1 MVHDDHEIILD
12 LDSARRNFDGDVT
25 LVRDIGQI
33 FVEDVPALVQQLNGL
48 RVDAIRETI
57 QPQVTIAKY
66 GPLTEARRVAHSIKG
81 LANTFGAEPLG
92 SLLATIEHDP
102 ALLVAADG
110 EQRLME
116 LERVALQTV
125 DELAKCLS
133 SEI

>member
-1 MVHDDHEIILD
+1 MLNDNHEIILD
-12 LDSARRNFDGDVT
+12 LESARRNFDGDVT

-33 FVEDVPALVQQLNGL
+33 FVEDVPVLVQQLSGL
-48 RVDAIRETI
+48 RVDAIRKTI
-57 QPQVTIAKY
+57 KIHDTFQPQN
-66 GPLTEARRVAHSIKG
+66 PLTEARRVAHSIKG

-102 ALLVAADG
+102 TLLVAADG

-125 DELAKCLS
+125 DELARCLS

>member
-1 MVHDDHEIILD
+1 MENDHEIILD
-12 LDSARRNFDGDVT
+12 LESARRNFDGDSS

-33 FVEDVPALVQQLNGL
+33 FVEDVPVLVQQLNGL
-48 RVDAIRETI
+48 RVDALQTSPPTQE
-57 QPQVTIAKY
+57 VIAVQ
-66 GPLTEARRVAHSIKG
+66 GPLLEARRVAHSIKG

-116 LERVALQTV
+116 LERIALQTV
-125 DELAKCLS
+125 DELVRSLS

>member
-1 MVHDDHEIILD
+1 MENDHEIILD
-12 LDSARRNFDGDVT
+12 LDSARRNFDGDAD

-33 FVEDVPALVQQLNGL
+33 FVEDVPVLVQQLNGL
-48 RVDAIRETI
+48 RVDAIQVRETI
-57 QPQVTIAKY
+57 ATQ

-102 ALLVAADG
+102 TLLVAADG

-116 LERVALQTV
+116 LERVALQTI

>member
-1 MVHDDHEIILD
+1 MENDLEITLD
-12 LDSARRNFDGDVT
+12 LASARRNFDGDAS

-33 FVEDVPALVQQLNGL
+33 FVEDVPVLVQQLNGL
-48 RVDAIRETI
+48 RADALQKPPPAPEVNAS
-57 QPQVTIAKY
+57 P

-102 ALLVAADG
+102 SLLVAADG

-125 DELAKCLS
+125 DELVKCLS
-133 SEI
+133 SDI